1 MWDFVVVFLPGWQ
14 APWDPAEHESAL
26 TTAGTYAS
34 AGNLFWCNL
43 RVLNSP
49 SVPVSAKSIE
59 LQFNYFEAT
68 GPEKLREEVV
78 IALEQGVGVDQ
89 FQRQQVQGRLRRI
102 SPEELDHSLVMY
114 IADLIKEGHDD
125 AKLQCPDC
133 TFSPVM
139 VER

>member
-1 MWDFVVVFLPGWQ
+1 MWDFVVVFVPGWQ

-26 TTAGTYAS
+26 TTAGTYVS

-68 GPEKLREEVV
+68 GPEKLPEEVV
-78 IALEQGVGVDQ
+78 IALEQGVGVGQ
-89 FQRQQVQGRLRRI
+89 FQRQQAQVNKLLSSRLLGQKAARALYFKKGSIFPFFQGRI
-102 SPEELDHSLVMY
+102 E
-114 IADLIKEGHDD
+114 
-125 AKLQCPDC
+125 
-133 TFSPVM
+133 
-139 VER
+139 